1 MWSAKF
7 EYLLTASTSC
17 CSCILHTNTIQD
29 TLTYLCHCYIC
40 ILSGNGHHDPELAK
54 KQSFQEEQSVTGHG
68 ILVQQISVGK
78 SPLFIKRP
86 MYDGFLEYNIEE
98 FSIDGLRLGTHVVVK
113 EEHGAH
119 VSGTVQKM
127 GRRPEKGKISRE
139 DIQVFI
145 KLVRNR
151 LI

>member
-1 MWSAKF
+1 MSLL
-7 EYLLTASTSC
+7 YL
-17 CSCILHTNTIQD
+17 
-29 TLTYLCHCYIC
+29 IC
-40 ILSGNGHHDPELAK
+40 ILSGTGHHDPELAK

-78 SPLFIKRP
+78 PPLFIKRP

-113 EEHGAH
+113 EERGAH
-119 VSGTVQKM
+119 VSGTVEKI

-151 LI
+151 LIQFA

>member
-1 MWSAKF
+1 MSLL
-7 EYLLTASTSC
+7 YL
-17 CSCILHTNTIQD
+17 
-29 TLTYLCHCYIC
+29 IC
-40 ILSGNGHHDPELAK
+40 ILSGTGHHDPELAK

-78 SPLFIKRP
+78 PPLFIKRP

-113 EEHGAH
+113 EEG

-127 GRRPEKGKISRE
+127 GRRPEKKEINRE

-151 LI
+151 II